1 MSDRLVGAKKHFSSV
16 VAISQDG
23 KELRAVEV
31 RAHSGGSF
39 ALLWAKSR
47 EGSEKDLALF
57 AGECGLSIEQGDK
70 AIKDGEKTVV
80 VGFNSAGVALYRIW
94 MPELK
99 EKEMAGAVRLQAE
112 TWLPL
117 PAEQVELAWRTGR
130 TRNGEVA
137 VTIAVGR
144 KERLQGFLGNIGGMK
159 PAKILLDCEGVVRV
173 WRAFFSQEGRLT
185 AGGRDGDAVVMSM
198 GARSTQVSLVNDGR
212 LANAAV
218 LDVGVDALSAG
229 ETVEQTEITESFVQD
244 ARGVLEL
251 FGCAEPGDLP
261 VFVLS
266 DGSDV
271 IASIVSLLRSAGL
284 DAMEALPLAGSLK
297 TAEGLGIKELYEY
310 RVPTG
315 LALMELEGEAG
326 LNIFE
331 QLYRPFEVDEK
342 KSWLYELKVAA
353 VAAAV
358 MLLALVIV
366 SYAVDVASPGVI
378 ERRLKASVSEA
389 DMNVLVQKKKL
400 IKAVA
405 AERPD
410 LLEILNYVNAKES
423 RGILL
428 DSFQFKKGQP
438 VSISGQADNPDVLY
452 KFQETL
458 LTQKGISGVEIQNAS
473 KDPKGDK
480 YKFTIIFHYK
490 NFTKKGTVLQR
501 LTQ

>member
-1 MSDRLVGAKKHFSSV
+1 MSDRFVGAKKHFSSV

-31 RAHSGGSF
+31 RAHSGMF
-39 ALLWAKSR
+39 ELLWAKSR

-94 MPELK
+94 MPALK

-173 WRAFFSQEGRLT
+173 WRAFFSGRE
-185 AGGRDGDAVVMSM
+185 GDAVVMSM

-251 FGCAEPGDLP
+251 FGCDEPGDLP

-284 DAMEALPLAGSLK
+284 DAREALPLAGSLK

-331 QLYRPFEVDEK
+331 QLYRPFEVEEK

-358 MLLALVIV
+358 MLVALVIV

-400 IKAVA
+400 IKAVV

-458 LTQKGISGVEIQNAS
+458 LTKKGISGVEIQNAS

-490 NFTKKGTVLQR
+490 NFTKKGTVMQR